1 MGLLHRTIMKIEK
14 KPDALV
20 HLRVP
25 AEMKGRWVK
34 ESRLEGMKLT
44 DWITSRVEAKALSI
58 ADVLEEAATLA
69 KSLEDSPIFYRNKL
83 CADGIVTIQQQA
95 ARFSAATDDAT
106 RLDAALWAREG
117 YQLLSSGLPDSY
129 SGVTPNEGRTGW
141 VTASQLARLF
151 GGEVLWIERCQ
162 REFGGEGHEGGR

>member
-1 MGLLHRTIMKIEK
+1 MDNDDK
-14 KPDALV
+14 KPDALI

-25 AEMKGRWVK
+25 AEVKGRWVK

-44 DWITSRVEAKALSI
+44 DWITGRVEAKALSI
-58 ADVLEEAATLA
+58 AEVLEEAAALA
-69 KSLEDSPIFYRNKL
+69 RSLEDSPIFYRNKL
-83 CADGIVTIQQQA
+83 CADGFVTIQQQA

-129 SGVTPNEGRTGW
+129 SGAVPNEGRTGW

-151 GGEVLWIERCQ
+151 GGEALWIERCHQ
-162 REFGGEGHEGGR
+162 ELGGVEHEETQ